1 MNILVIEDHQIFSQG
16 LKYLIEDSFAAVTV
30 LTANNAK
37 SALKIIDQSADLDLL
52 IIDIGLPDIDGC
64 AFLKMLNERDII
76 IPSCIISASED
87 ISKIHTI
94 MNLGAMGFIPKDW
107 EAKQIASGLKRI
119 LEGEI
124 IIPQDIQKKLNTFN
138 ELQKKI
144 VLSNRQRD
152 VLVLL
157 KDGLSNQKI
166 SEILNIS
173 EHTVKSHVSALFQV
187 FEADNRMQCVENAR
201 NFSIL

>member
-16 LKYLIEDSFAAVTV
+16 LKYLIEDSFSAVTV
-30 LTANNAK
+30 LTANSAK
-37 SALKIIDQSADLDLL
+37 AALKLIEQSADLDLL

-107 EAKQIASGLKRI
+107 EAEQIASGLKRI
-119 LEGEI
+119 LDGEI
-124 IIPQDIQKKLNTFN
+124 IIPKDIQKKLNTFN
-138 ELQKKI
+138 QLQKKI

-187 FEADNRMQCVENAR
+187 FEADNRMQCVENAK
-201 NFSIL
+201 NFSVL

>member
-1 MNILVIEDHQIFSQG
+1 LNILVIEDHQLFSQG
-16 LKYLIEDSFAAVTV
+16 LKYLIEDCFTAVTV
-30 LTANNAK
+30 LTANSAK
-37 SALKIIDQSADLDLL
+37 SALTLIEQSADLDLL

-76 IPSCIISASED
+76 IPSCVISASED

-107 EAKQIASGLKRI
+107 EAEQIASGLKRI

-124 IIPQDIQKKLNTFN
+124 IIPQDIQKKLTTFN
-138 ELQKKI
+138 QLQKKI

-166 SEILNIS
+166 SKILNIS

-187 FEADNRMQCVENAR
+187 FEADNRMQCVENAK
-201 NFSIL
+201 NFSVL